1 VTGLTTIAGRAF
13 VRRVATSSFGGEL
26 LAPPGGYLTLAE
38 AVRQPEGDA
47 HGDVLISGDARG
59 DLSPRLA
66 LAAKILA

>member
-1 VTGLTTIAGRAF
+1 
-13 VRRVATSSFGGEL
+13 
-26 LAPPGGYLTLAE
+26 LAE

-47 HGDVLISGDARG
+47 HGDVLISGDVRG